1 MREFTYMLH
10 GTSLEECVAQAI
22 GAAGGWIGF
31 DRFMALALYTPGLGY
46 YAGDLPKFGAL
57 PGSGSDFVTA
67 PEMTPLFGQTLAVQV
82 AEALQRTG
90 TREVWEFGAGSGAL
104 ASACSRM
111 RSTLA
116 SSSVEVA
123 KLARKLPSLTPSSP
137 SSSEPDVP
145 PSSVNMSCDEST
157 SVRRVYD
164 ECTTRVR

>member
-1 MREFTYMLH
+1 MQHHLLRSSASSASGL
-10 GTSLEECVAQAI
+10 GGRGGGAGRAPGCVV
-22 GAAGGWIGF
+22 GAAGSREAKDCFGVGVGVG
-31 DRFMALALYTPGLGY
+31 AEGKEGVAA
-46 YAGDLPKFGAL
+46 AGAC
-57 PGSGSDFVTA
+57 
-67 PEMTPLFGQTLAVQV
+67 
-82 AEALQRTG
+82 
-90 TREVWEFGAGSGAL
+90 AGSGAL